1 MNNQTNNLS
10 PEAQAVLQALTQK
23 QRRAIR
29 KTYPFRP
36 ERNRVIRQ
44 LRQRGVPWHII
55 AEASGLS
62 RSRVQQIGSIEDRTR
77 NTVGVTSGVLKEL
90 KMVLEAFYKATLR
103 LLNRAEE
110 RGGEKG

>member
-1 MNNQTNNLS
+1 MKGLS
-10 PEAQAVLQALTQK
+10 PEAQAVLQGLTEK
-23 QRRAIR
+23 QRRAIQ
-29 KTYPFRP
+29 KKYPFRP

-44 LRQRGVPWHII
+44 LRERGVPWHVI

-62 RSRVQQIGSIEDRTR
+62 RSRVQQIGSTEHGIR

-103 LLNRAEE
+103 LLNRAEK
-110 RGGEKG
+110 RGGDNG